1 MTLPPG
7 GRVQASWRHNFNAL
21 ACGLNGRG
29 RAGHERG
36 AFAGG
41 QLVVSG
47 NDDVIAMEADAVR
60 DSRAGNVD
68 VLLLPRRPISA
79 LLVFHGPFVR
89 RIRDDIVEAIRD
101 YRPGRMGQM
110 PPTRLDLSRLHCD
123 RESEVPI
130 QLPRRCGEA
139 ARRVRFAS
147 MGRPLE
153 GIRVVE
159 LGTFVSAPYCG
170 KLFAGYGAEVIKVE
184 PPGGDIAR
192 AHGPF
197 PRGEPDPEASALF
210 LYLNTG
216 KKSVVL
222 NPREPADRDRL
233 LRLLETADV
242 LIENYRPADLA
253 ALGLDYATLAA
264 RNPRLVMVS
273 ITPFGQYGPYANYLG
288 NNLIAFAMGGQMYIT
303 GTFEG
308 GPVKNGGYQAD
319 YQGGLNAFS
328 AAMLAVLTAERE
340 GRGQHVDVSIQRC
353 MAPILEASIP
363 YYCYLGQWSGIRR
376 GNHMASF
383 IGIYPCADGH
393 IGIHLMPRNWKP
405 FLEVIGRPDLGED
418 PRFATQADRVAH
430 NDELMAE
437 LYAWAATETKHDL
450 YRRAGAGRAPVA
462 FVHTMA
468 DLIESPQ
475 LNARGFLQRIDH
487 PVAGEG
493 IYPGPP
499 WWMGP
504 DDWGAGRAPLYG
516 EHTAEVLGRLQT

>member
-1 MTLPPG
+1 
-7 GRVQASWRHNFNAL
+7 
-21 ACGLNGRG
+21 
-29 RAGHERG
+29 
-36 AFAGG
+36 
-41 QLVVSG
+41 VS
-47 NDDVIAMEADAVR
+47 
-60 DSRAGNVD
+60 
-68 VLLLPRRPISA
+68 
-79 LLVFHGPFVR
+79 
-89 RIRDDIVEAIRD
+89 
-101 YRPGRMGQM
+101 
-110 PPTRLDLSRLHCD
+110 
-123 RESEVPI
+123 
-130 QLPRRCGEA
+130 
-139 ARRVRFAS
+139 
-147 MGRPLE
+147 RPLE
-153 GIRVVE
+153 GLRVVE
-159 LGTFVSAPYCG
+159 FGTFVSAPYCG

-197 PRGEPDPEASALF
+197 PGGKPNPEASALF

-216 KKSVVL
+216 KQSVVL
-222 NPREPADRDRL
+222 DPREPADRERL
-233 LRLLETADV
+233 LRLIATADV
-242 LIENYRPADLA
+242 LIENYRPADLR
-253 ALGLDYATLAA
+253 ALGLDFATLAE

-273 ITPFGQYGPYANYLG
+273 ITPFGQSGPYADYRG

-303 GTFEG
+303 GTPEG
-308 GPVKNGGYQAD
+308 GPLKNGGYQAD

-328 AAMLAVLTAERE
+328 AAMLAVLAAERD
-340 GRGQHVDVSIQRC
+340 GVGQHVDISIQRC
-353 MAPILEASIP
+353 MAPILEASVP

-418 PRFATQADRVAH
+418 PRFATQADRVQH

-450 YRRAGAGRAPVA
+450 YRRAGAGRAPIA
-462 FVHTMA
+462 FVHTMQ

-487 PVAGEG
+487 PVAGEAV
-493 IYPGPP
+493 YPGPP

-504 DDWGAGRAPLYG
+504 GDWDARRAPLVG
-516 EHTAEVLGRLQT
+516 EHTNVVLESIGA